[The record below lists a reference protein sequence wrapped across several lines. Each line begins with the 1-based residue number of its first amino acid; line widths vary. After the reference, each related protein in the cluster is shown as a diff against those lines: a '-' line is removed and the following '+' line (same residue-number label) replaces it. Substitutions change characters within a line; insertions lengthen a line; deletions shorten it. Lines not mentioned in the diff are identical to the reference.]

1 MNWQLGRVRPT
12 PSHVPKDWSLVH
24 LTSVARLE
32 SGHTPARNQPSYWDG
47 YIPWISLHDSAML
60 DVSEITRTELT
71 VSQEGIANSSARL
84 LPKGT
89 VVFSRTAT
97 VGKSTI
103 MGHEMAT
110 SQDFA
115 NFICG
120 SRLHNRYLMFLF
132 RFMSSEWT
140 RLMAGST
147 HNTIYM
153 PVFQQLQ
160 ILLPPL
166 AEQEAIASALSDAD
180 TWIESL
186 EQLIAK
192 KRQIKQGAMQ
202 ELLTGKRRLPGFSG
216 EWETKR
222 LGDVALLRNG
232 YAFKSDTYAVLGSFK
247 VVTIANV
254 QDGRM
259 EMAECNSLEILP
271 RDLQVHHQLSV
282 GDLLISMTGNVGR
295 VCRVSHPNCLLN
307 QRVGLVVPLSTS
319 VEFLYNLLRQRFF
332 LAAMARKAKGGAQ
345 GNLSKVDI
353 LEFEMT
359 IPNSLDEQQSIATV
373 LSDMDTEIES
383 LESKLA
389 KAREIK
395 QGLMQELLTGRI
407 RLV

>member
-1 MNWQLGRVRPT
+1 MLR
-12 PSHVPKDWSLVH
+12 SHVLRHQIERISFG
-24 LTSVARLE
+24 SA
-32 SGHTPARNQPSYWDG
+32 QPQ
-47 YIPWISLHDSAML
+47 
-60 DVSEITRTELT
+60 LT
-71 VSQEGIANSSARL
+71 VGGINDL
-84 LPKGT
+84 LIPLP
-89 VVFSRTAT
+89 RT
-97 VGKSTI
+97 
-103 MGHEMAT
+103 
-110 SQDFA
+110 
-115 NFICG
+115 
-120 SRLHNRYLMFLF
+120 
-132 RFMSSEWT
+132 
-140 RLMAGST
+140 
-147 HNTIYM
+147 
-153 PVFQQLQ
+153 
-160 ILLPPL
+160 L
-166 AEQEAIASALSDAD
+166 AEQETIAGALSDAD
-180 TWIESL
+180 AWIESL

-216 EWETKR
+216 QWETKR
-222 LGDVALLRNG
+222 LGDIALLRNG
-232 YAFKSDTYAVLGSFK
+232 YPFKSDTYAVLGSFK

-319 VEFLYNLLRQRFF
+319 VEFLYNLLSQRFF

-345 GNLSKVDI
+345 GNLSKGDI
-353 LEFEMT
+353 LEFEIT
-359 IPNSLDEQQSIATV
+359 IPNSLNEQQSIATV

-383 LESKLA
+383 LESKLG

-395 QGLMQELLTGRI
+395 QGMMQELLTGKI

>member
-1 MNWQLGRVRPT
+1 
-12 PSHVPKDWSLVH
+12 
-24 LTSVARLE
+24 
-32 SGHTPARNQPSYWDG
+32 
-47 YIPWISLHDSAML
+47 ML